1 MLAKNQKRQE
11 EVVSQCVQIALSLLA
26 FKKGLSE
33 LITKMGLSEDFS
45 QAVYV
50 AAFEACTKYD
60 SNDTDNLKSF
70 VEKSVKSFLQD
81 YSIAEQKE
89 GFFLQE
95 TPLGYNIKN

>member
-1 MLAKNQKRQE
+1 
-11 EVVSQCVQIALSLLA
+11 
-26 FKKGLSE
+26 
-33 LITKMGLSEDFS
+33 MGLSEDFS